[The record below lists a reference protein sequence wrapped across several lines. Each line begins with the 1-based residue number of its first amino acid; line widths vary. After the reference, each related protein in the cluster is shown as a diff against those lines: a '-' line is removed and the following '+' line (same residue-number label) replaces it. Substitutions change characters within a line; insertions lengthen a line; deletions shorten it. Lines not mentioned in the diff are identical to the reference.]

1 MTADP
6 SCCVAFDK
14 EDALSVLVTDPL
26 AVPQPLASSALAAR
40 LQQSPLAAGGNWHKS
55 HLIRSP
61 FPLSHYLSELFELI
75 IVDGTQCQFLIRIVW
90 VSIDADYLGELGGSL
105 AAVLPVVQE
114 PELREGVRPS
124 LTRGGHLRPLFFRGL

>member
-1 MTADP
+1 MLAGDMTADP

-14 EDALSVLVTDPL
+14 EDALSVLVANPL
-26 AVPQPLASSALAAR
+26 AVPQPLASGAFAAR

-75 IVDGTQCQFLIRIVW
+75 IVDGTQRQFLI
-90 VSIDADYLGELGGSL
+90 
-105 AAVLPVVQE
+105 
-114 PELREGVRPS
+114 
-124 LTRGGHLRPLFFRGL
+124 